1 MSPLVA
7 IVILNWNGRKVLE
20 QFLPSVLR
28 TSYPNYQVVLADN
41 ASTDDS
47 CNWVANH
54 YPQVRIIA
62 MDKNRGYAGGYNR
75 ALSEI
80 TADYYVLLNSDV
92 EVQPRWLEPMIL
104 LMEDNTQVAA
114 CQPRILSYTNRD
126 HFEYAGAAGGWLDA
140 WGYPF
145 CRGRVFDTVE
155 KDISQYNDHCP
166 VFWASGAALLIRSR
180 CFHEMGGFDP
190 YFFAHQEEID
200 LCWRLQHAGYE
211 IYVEPASI
219 VYHLGGGTLPQG
231 NPRKTYLNFR
241 NNLIMLWKN
250 LPATQ
255 RIWKIPIRFCLD
267 GVAAWKEL
275 FGGKPQLFGAVVKA
289 HLHVI
294 GWWLFHRRRSPYP
307 MRKSKQLHG
316 LYSGLLPWQ
325 YFGKKRRTFSEL
337 KAGSGKWGVES
348 GE

>member
-28 TSYPNYQVVLADN
+28 TTYPNYQVVLADN

-47 CNWVANH
+47 CAWVAEH
-54 YPQVRIIA
+54 YPQVRLIA
-62 MDKNRGYAGGYNR
+62 MDQNRGYAGGYNR

-92 EVQPRWLEPMIL
+92 EVQQGWLEPMIQ
-104 LMEDNTQVAA
+104 LMEANTQVAA
-114 CQPRILSYTNRD
+114 CQPRILSYTQRD
-126 HFEYAGAAGGWLDA
+126 HFEYAGAAGGWLDS

-145 CRGRVFDTVE
+145 CRGRVFETVE
-155 KDISQYNDHCP
+155 KDEGQYNDNCP
-166 VFWASGAALLIRSR
+166 VFWASGAALLVRSR
-180 CFHEMGGFDP
+180 CFHEMKGFDP
-190 YFFAHQEEID
+190 HFFAHQEEID
-200 LCWRLQHAGYE
+200 LCWRLQHASYK

-231 NPRKTYLNFR
+231 SPRKTYLNFR

-267 GVAAWKEL
+267 GLAAWKEL
-275 FGGKPQLFGAVVKA
+275 FGGKPQLFGAIVKA
-289 HLHVI
+289 HLHVCS
-294 GWWLFHRRRSPYP
+294 WWLFHRGKSPYP

-325 YFGKKRRTFSEL
+325 YFGKKKRTFKEL
-337 KAGSGKWGVES
+337 KV
-348 GE
+348 